1 MITFVWGKVHGLRLL
16 NPNMSRMD
24 AFKSLFAN
32 AGVSD
37 ESVFFSNLELI
48 GVDAQEDQ
56 EARAIDVDDY
66 DKMLRQQVDNIQNRS
81 RLESMLDIS
90 NKNESNRSNKGEEID
105 TPPKND
111 SESMVISSSS
121 LTNKSGGMALSWG
134 SSIWKMNATDEAPV
148 NTHFYQ
154 DPNLNTEC

>member
-1 MITFVWGKVHGLRLL
+1 
-16 NPNMSRMD
+16 MSRMD

-81 RLESMLDIS
+81 RLESMFDIS
-90 NKNESNRSNKGEEID
+90 KKKE
-105 TPPKND
+105 
-111 SESMVISSSS
+111 
-121 LTNKSGGMALSWG
+121 
-134 SSIWKMNATDEAPV
+134 
-148 NTHFYQ
+148 
-154 DPNLNTEC
+154 

>member
-56 EARAIDVDDY
+56 EARNIDVDDY
-66 DKMLRQQVDNIQNRS
+66 DKMLRQGVDNTQNRS
-81 RLESMLDIS
+81 RQESMLDIS
-90 NKNESNRSNKGEEID
+90 NKNESNRSNKEEID
-105 TPPKND
+105 TPPND
-111 SESMVISSSS
+111 SEESIIVSSSS

-134 SSIWKMNATDEAPV
+134 SSIWKMNTTNEAPV

-154 DPNLNTEC
+154 EPNLNTDC